1 MITYAL
7 ASPVIFRSIQGEG
20 AMLGRPMTF
29 IRLAGCSVGCSGCD
43 TDYRAA
49 SRMAADGIVDAARS
63 ITPEGGWAWI
73 TGGEPADRDLGPLIE
88 ALKAAGLRVALATS
102 GHMPAPWRV
111 DWLSVSPHVPA
122 WWTLKT
128 GDELKI
134 IPQLAGHG
142 LADFAPYLSG
152 SSFRHR
158 FVSPCAGRPETVAE
172 CVAWVETNPSWRMTC
187 QAHKQWGLA

>member
-1 MITYAL
+1 M
-7 ASPVIFRSIQGEG
+7 ASPGIFRSIQGEG
-20 AMLGRPMTF
+20 AMLGKPMTF

-49 SRMAADGIVDAARS
+49 ARESTSEIVDAVKA

-73 TGGEPADRDLGPLIE
+73 TGGEPADRDLGPLID
-88 ALKAAGLRVALATS
+88 ALNAAGLRVALATS
-102 GHMPAPWRV
+102 GHLPVPWGV

-128 GDELKI
+128 GDELKL
-134 IPQLAGHG
+134 IPQLAGFG

-152 SSFRHR
+152 SAFRNL
-158 FVSPCAGRPETVAE
+158 FVSPCDGRPETVAE
-172 CVAWVETNPSWRMTC
+172 CVAWVEANPRWRMTT
-187 QAHKQWGLA
+187 QAHKRWGLA